1 MYVEYIKYIN
11 FDKFDIK
18 LQLFGQLC
26 KLPSKY
32 LAKQIFVNRLIRFVN
47 IDRQKQGFIPDM
59 YRILQYYDL
68 LHVFYTFIESGIF
81 PSKSKWKKIL
91 QTKVMNESAKVL
103 YSETMATKAPALSSL
118 IHPCRISPLWTIIRE
133 NPRLKDIAEILA
145 KTIGHGMCS
154 SYVRRCSACNLLT
167 INMTEHLLC
176 FCHQKETERRA
187 LWKTFIEHLGFQ
199 QYRTLIGY
207 DCSNQCRTLLNFA
220 CEISENSFVNFH
232 ITIAVAKLLM
242 PR

>member
-1 MYVEYIKYIN
+1 MMNISNISTLIN
-11 FDKFDIK
+11 YRK

-47 IDRQKQGFIPDM
+47 IDRQKQGFIPDI

-81 PSKSKWKKIL
+81 PSK
-91 QTKVMNESAKVL
+91 
-103 YSETMATKAPALSSL
+103 
-118 IHPCRISPLWTIIRE
+118 PCRISPLWTIIRE

-176 FCHQKETERRA
+176 FCHQKEIERRA
-187 LWKTFIEHLGFQ
+187 LWKTFIEHFQ